1 MTDREDVLIL
11 YIPAKRLVSRSQWYA
26 MRTAQDV
33 HHIFFALGP
42 CTVMSGLRVSVLRLD
57 DGLLPQD
64 DRLTVLSGTN
74 VALNSPASGYSGEPS
89 IRHTGEARHR

>member
-33 HHIFFALGP
+33 HHIFFRFGAMYGYER
-42 CTVMSGLRVSVLRLD
+42 TSGKR
-57 DGLLPQD
+57 P
-64 DRLTVLSGTN
+64 
-74 VALNSPASGYSGEPS
+74 
-89 IRHTGEARHR
+89 EAG